1 MEEEYYVLFTSIEI
15 SNIILKNPD
24 FGFLNPFQK
33 IKIFS
38 SSIWLFLL
46 AKCMF
51 SRVLNRMESTSLKWK
66 MFSFWVIR
74 FLKSLIYILYMYL
87 WKWNY
92 TKTKQFLPKRSW
104 FHSIQHPQK
113 HIFSHLEQPNWWKKN
128 LEFLKISKSRIQ
140 NIKSCITPDLLIR
153 FSLNFVCK
161 CLDTFK
167 NCYEHQFFPSYIFL
181 RN

>member
-1 MEEEYYVLFTSIEI
+1 MT
-15 SNIILKNPD
+15 
-24 FGFLNPFQK
+24 
-33 IKIFS
+33 
-38 SSIWLFLL
+38 
-46 AKCMF
+46 
-51 SRVLNRMESTSLKWK
+51 
-66 MFSFWVIR
+66 
-74 FLKSLIYILYMYL
+74 LYMYL

-153 FSLNFVCK
+153 FSWNFVCK

-167 NCYEHQFFPSYIFL
+167 NCYDHQFFPSYFFSEELKKTFYLKKKQRFFL
-181 RN
+181 QKKTRFKKNVFFCIPSFVYRL

>member
-1 MEEEYYVLFTSIEI
+1 M
-15 SNIILKNPD
+15 
-24 FGFLNPFQK
+24 FL
-33 IKIFS
+33 
-38 SSIWLFLL
+38 
-46 AKCMF
+46 
-51 SRVLNRMESTSLKWK
+51 RVLNRIQSTSPKWK
-66 MFSFWVIR
+66 IFSFWVIR

-167 NCYEHQFFPSYIFL
+167 NCYEHQFFPSYIFFGEL
-181 RN
+181 KKNVLFKKKSFFYPCFFAKKKNVFFLIKRFFLIPQKKYDGKNGCS